1 MVYIHQFLWEGDMVT
16 VLAVMMISIAFG
28 VLLAAVLTFV
38 GVWREFGAFA
48 AFTLVAIWFALG
60 GIAAL
65 VTYLVPSLRE
75 EKRKSFE
82 AFKERTRKSRIE
94 AGYDSGG
101 LMDDRTVSYEYENL
115 VLSGPLGLLSILS
128 RVLFGKPGR

>member
-1 MVYIHQFLWEGDMVT
+1 
-16 VLAVMMISIAFG
+16 MMISIAFG

-65 VTYLVPSLRE
+65 ATYLVPFLQE

-82 AFKERTRKSRIE
+82 ASKERIRKSCIKM
-94 AGYDSGG
+94 GHDPSG
-101 LMDDRTVSYEYENL
+101 LMDRLTMSYEYQDI
-115 VLSGPLGLLSILS
+115 VLSGPFGLLSVLL
-128 RVLFGKPGR
+128 RVLFGKSGR